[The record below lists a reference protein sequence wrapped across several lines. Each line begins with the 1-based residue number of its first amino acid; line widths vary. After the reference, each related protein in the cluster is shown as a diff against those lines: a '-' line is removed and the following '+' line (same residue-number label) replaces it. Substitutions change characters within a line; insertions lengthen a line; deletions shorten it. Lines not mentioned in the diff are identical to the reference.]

1 MSLSDQKENYNNYA
15 SAVPSSNTTQQPIT
29 QTSPPLPA
37 SLYPGQGVS
46 FRSSDEYPPPPP
58 PSYIQTQNV
67 YQTFQVPVI
76 VPFGLFSKSPQHM
89 VH

>member
-1 MSLSDQKENYNNYA
+1 MSLSDQKENYNNNY
-15 SAVPSSNTTQQPIT
+15 AVPSSNTLT
-29 QTSPPLPA
+29 QTSPPLSA
-37 SLYPGQGVS
+37 SLYPVQDVS
-46 FRSSDEYPPPPP
+46 GGAVRSSDEQYAPP

>member
-15 SAVPSSNTTQQPIT
+15 NAVPSSNTPQQHIT
-29 QTSPPLPA
+29 HTSPPLPA
-37 SLYPGQGVS
+37 SLYPVQGVPV
-46 FRSSDEYPPPPP
+46 RSSNEYPP

-76 VPFGLFSKSPQHM
+76 VSFGLFSKMPQHM